1 MHNRSI
7 PMLEYLDPDYDR
19 ELASAPQ
26 GGQVAVNE
34 AMTSLRYTFGQLP
47 YRGVRNIEAHQVET
61 GVHQRDI
68 VPAVTAPDV
77 EALSPDKTLT
87 LGGRHDVSDEFH
99 RCGVPVAAS
108 RVLCIPRSNDSLVH
122 SPPIPPHPDG
132 ERLALHES

>member
-61 GVHQRDI
+61 GVHQGHSSGSYRTRRRG
-68 VPAVTAPDV
+68 PQ
-77 EALSPDKTLT
+77 
-87 LGGRHDVSDEFH
+87 
-99 RCGVPVAAS
+99 
-108 RVLCIPRSNDSLVH
+108 PR
-122 SPPIPPHPDG
+122 
-132 ERLALHES
+132 